1 MKPQPIASDEFLAV
15 ALPALQQ
22 RDPEH
27 LAAQVNQRWN
37 ARQLCQLLYEGT
49 PDARKVVCLTLGLVG
64 DMQCVSCLAGAL
76 HDPDEQMH
84 AMAEHALWSVWF
96 RAGGESAIGQFRRG
110 LEAMEA
116 NEMHQALEHF
126 HQAVELDPGFAE
138 AFNQCAIAHYLLEQW
153 SQTIEDCRKA
163 VELVPVHFG
172 AHAGMG
178 HAYAQLGDLAGA
190 ANCYERALAI
200 NPRMP
205 TINQALARIRGQAEH

>member
-15 ALPALQQ
+15 ALPALQR

-27 LAAQVNQRWN
+27 LADQVNQRWD

-96 RAGGESAIGQFRRG
+96 RAGGDQAIGRFRCG

-116 NEMHQALEHF
+116 NELPCALEQF
-126 HQAVELDPGFAE
+126 HRAVELDPNFAE

-153 SQTIEDCRKA
+153 SQTIEDCQEA
-163 VELVPVHFG
+163 VQRVPVHFG

-178 HAYAQLGDLAGA
+178 HAYAQLGDLEQA
-190 ANCYERALAI
+190 AACYERALAI

-205 TINQALARIRGQAEH
+205 TIQQALQRIRERPS